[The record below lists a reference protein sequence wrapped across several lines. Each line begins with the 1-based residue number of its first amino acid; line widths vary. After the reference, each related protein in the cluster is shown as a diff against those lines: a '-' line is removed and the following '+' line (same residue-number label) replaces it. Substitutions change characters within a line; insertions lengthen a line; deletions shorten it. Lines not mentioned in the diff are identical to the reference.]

1 MNENKSQQMPGA
13 KLGSY
18 TLGALLGRGRTTE
31 VYRASS
37 PDLKHDVALKIHYA
51 DTDRPSSTAFKNEVR
66 TIAALKHPNI
76 MRLYD
81 YGTEGRRYYI
91 VMELIDGTGL
101 RDLLSAHPTGLE
113 RADTLRIFSQLASA
127 VACAHDQSVVHGNIK
142 PDNVLLDHGL
152 RPVLTDFN
160 IACLHESGDAFR
172 ANTPAYIAPEQATGD
187 PPIPQSDIYALGI
200 LLYEMVT
207 GDVPFKSTNYDELI
221 AHHQIT
227 PPKPPGQMVV
237 GLDPRIEEAVLK
249 ALSKDP
255 AERYA
260 SAREMLSA
268 VENQESADQYQT
280 VSLTREQ
287 VHKRRSE
294 IKRFQESRLDRP
306 STETKPALPVSP
318 NRLLLIIGGVVLV
331 GIILIVVLALAL

>member
-1 MNENKSQQMPGA
+1 
-13 KLGSY
+13 
-18 TLGALLGRGRTTE
+18 
-31 VYRASS
+31 
-37 PDLKHDVALKIHYA
+37 
-51 DTDRPSSTAFKNEVR
+51 
-66 TIAALKHPNI
+66 
-76 MRLYD
+76 
-81 YGTEGRRYYI
+81 
-91 VMELIDGTGL
+91 
-101 RDLLSAHPTGLE
+101 
-113 RADTLRIFSQLASA
+113 
-127 VACAHDQSVVHGNIK
+127 
-142 PDNVLLDHGL
+142 
-152 RPVLTDFN
+152 
-160 IACLHESGDAFR
+160 
-172 ANTPAYIAPEQATGD
+172 
-187 PPIPQSDIYALGI
+187 
-200 LLYEMVT
+200 MVT